1 MMVSPAAIPVTL
13 FPFDLGAMA
22 ATAIAV
28 LVVSLTWKR
37 FGRPAGVVLILGYA
51 AYVAALLA
59 APVPHGPAAAQPP
72 LPASQPS
79 QHFLIPTHE

>member
-1 MMVSPAAIPVTL
+1 MMVSPAAIPATL
-13 FPFDLGAMA
+13 FPFDLGVMA

-37 FGRPAGVVLILGYA
+37 FGRPAGIVLILGYA

-59 APVPHGPAAAQPP
+59 APAIHGPTAAQAP
-72 LPASQPS
+72 LPASPERIAVLS
-79 QHFLIPTHE
+79 FHIT